1 MWLVAGLLIGLMIL
15 GLLVGLHTGPHTH
28 GVASVFGVAAA
39 AWLIVMATQGH
50 TLSLVIVLLVAVVL
64 VTTGTLALT
73 WRGLSHQAALPS
85 GSKASSLEGSQGTAV
100 TDLGPEGIVRVR
112 GEDWSARSLNG
123 QVHAGDRVQ
132 VINAVGVRLEVWGE
146 EDGLSSPQSITE
158 TKHEGGT
165 T

>member
-1 MWLVAGLLIGLMIL
+1 MWLVAGLLIGLMVL

-39 AWLIVMATQGH
+39 IWLIIMATQGH

-64 VTTGTLALT
+64 VTAGTLALT
-73 WRGLSHQAALPS
+73 WRGLSDQDELVG
-85 GSKASSLEGSQGTAV
+85 GSKAGSLEGSQGTAV

-112 GEDWSARSLNG
+112 GEDWSAKSLNG
-123 QVHAGDRVQ
+123 QVHAGERIQ
-132 VINAVGVRLEVWGE
+132 VINAIGVRLEVWGE
-146 EDGLSSPQSITE
+146 EDGLPGPRSVTE
-158 TKHEGGT
+158 TKHEGDT

>member
-28 GVASVFGVAAA
+28 GVASIFGVAAA

-64 VTTGTLALT
+64 VTTGTIALT
-73 WRGLSHQAALPS
+73 WRGLSNQAALPS

-146 EDGLSSPQSITE
+146 EDGLSSPRSITE